1 MRIRCK
7 RVYEPADPGDGLRVL
22 VDRLWP
28 RGLARERAQVD
39 LWTKDLAPSEEL
51 RRWFDHR
58 QERYAEFRRRYLA
71 ELAHRRAELASLLP
85 DTDDDEVTLL
95 FAARDE
101 SRNNA
106 VVLAEALRSLAD
118 ERKSGTDSQRR

>member
-1 MRIRCK
+1 MNPPI
-7 RVYEPADPGDGLRVL
+7 PGDGVRVL

-28 RGLARERAQVD
+28 RGVAKDRAGID
-39 LWTKDLAPSEEL
+39 AWAKDLAPSEDL
-51 RRWFDHR
+51 RRWYDHR

-71 ELAHRRAELASLLP
+71 ELANRRAELASLLP
-85 DTDDDEVTLL
+85 DADDDELTLL

-118 ERKSGTDSQRR
+118 ERKSGTDS

>member
-7 RVYEPADPGDGLRVL
+7 RVYEPADPGDGVRVL

-28 RGLARERAQVD
+28 RGVAKDRAGID
-39 LWTKDLAPSEEL
+39 AWAKDLAPSEDL

-71 ELAHRRAELASLLP
+71 ELANRRAELASLLP
-85 DTDDDEVTLL
+85 DADDDELTLL

-118 ERKSGTDSQRR
+118 ERKSGTDS

>member
-7 RVYEPADPGDGLRVL
+7 RVYEPADPGDGVRVL

-28 RGLARERAQVD
+28 RGVAKDRAGID
-39 LWTKDLAPSEEL
+39 AWAKDLAPSEDL
-51 RRWFDHR
+51 RRWYDHR

-71 ELAHRRAELASLLP
+71 ELANRRAELASLLP
-85 DTDDDEVTLL
+85 DADDDELTLL

-118 ERKSGTDSQRR
+118 QRKSGTDS

>member
-7 RVYEPADPGDGLRVL
+7 RVYEPADPGDGVRVL

-28 RGLARERAQVD
+28 RGVAKDRAGID
-39 LWTKDLAPSEEL
+39 AWAKDLAPSEDL

-71 ELAHRRAELASLLP
+71 ELANRRAELASLLP
-85 DTDDDEVTLL
+85 DADDDELTLL

-118 ERKSGTDSQRR
+118 ERKSGTGS